1 MNIHQLSVSHDE
13 RQDRLLLRLNTQD
26 GQEFRFWLTRRM
38 ASRLLPAMD
47 QSVVRLE
54 ATQPGMAATDA
65 ASQHMLAEF
74 KRDAFLK
81 TADFSTPYTAAPRL
95 LPLGDEPLLVTDAQ
109 LSLQP
114 HGALQIIFQ
123 KKTGEA
129 SQSCQLHLQAPLVH
143 GMIHLMRQSIAQAD
157 WGLRPQDAAKD
168 SDLTHSVAVNTQA
181 YKH

>member
-13 RQDRLLLRLNTQD
+13 RQDRLLLRMNTQD
-26 GQEFRFWLTRRM
+26 RQEFRFWLTRRM
-38 ASRLLPAMD
+38 ACRLLPAMD
-47 QSVVRLE
+47 QSLVRLE
-54 ATQPGMAATDA
+54 ATQPGMGATDA

-81 TADFSTPYTAAPRL
+81 TADFSTPYTTAPQL

-114 HGALQIIFQ
+114 QGALLIIFQ
-123 KKTGEA
+123 KKTGENT
-129 SQSCQLHLQAPLVH
+129 QSCQLNLQSSLVH

-157 WGLRPQDAAKD
+157 WGLLPQDAAKD
-168 SDLTHSVAVNTQA
+168 SERPDSVAVNAKA

>member
-38 ASRLLPAMD
+38 ATRLLPAMD

-54 ATQPGMAATDA
+54 ATQPGMAVSDAT
-65 ASQHMLAEF
+65 SQHRLTEF
-74 KRDAFLK
+74 KREAFLQ
-81 TADFSTPYTAAPRL
+81 TADFSTPYTATPRQW
-95 LPLGDEPLLVTDAQ
+95 PLGEAPLLITDAQ

-114 HGALQIIFQ
+114 HGALQVIFQ
-123 KKTGEA
+123 NKTGETT
-129 SQSCQLHLQAPLVH
+129 QSCQLSLQAPLVH
-143 GMIHLMRQSIAQAD
+143 GMIHLLRQSIAQAD
-157 WGLRPQDAAKD
+157 WGLLGQDAPKD
-168 SDLTHSVAVNTQA
+168 AEKPDAMAAGAPV